1 MTEHDFSKPRT
12 LRGEI
17 LDRARHLTEGERCA
31 LYGEPKENFRY
42 AAEIFNALAPQR
54 RGPLTPADAALV
66 MLASKLARFVGW
78 SGDPRA
84 HEDTFV
90 DAAAY
95 LAIAY
100 ELLVAEWDALDT
112 VDGRK

>member
-17 LDRARHLTEGERCA
+17 LDRARRLTEGERSA
-31 LYGEPKENFRY
+31 LYGEPKENFRLT
-42 AAEIFNALAPQR
+42 AEIFNALAPQR
-54 RGPLTPADAALV
+54 RWPLTPGDVALV
-66 MLASKLARFVGW
+66 MVANKLARFVTW
-78 SGDPRA
+78 RGDPRA

-95 LAIAY
+95 LAIVY
-100 ELLVAEWDALDT
+100 ELRVAEWDALDT

>member
-1 MTEHDFSKPRT
+1 

-17 LDRARHLTEGERCA
+17 LDRARRLTEGERSA
-31 LYGEPKENFRY
+31 LYGEPKENFQRT
-42 AAEIFNALAPQR
+42 AELFNALALR
-54 RGPLTPADAALV
+54 RRWPLTPADAALA
-66 MLASKLARFVGW
+66 MLANKLARFADW

-100 ELLVAEWDALDT
+100 ELLVAEWDALDA
-112 VDGRK
+112 VDGRR